1 MTIVTDRCNFSS
13 LSDVLADMECE
24 GYNTITIKDA
34 YAFGNSIRL
43 GGVIGIVSK
52 KVIEHIIYDEKH
64 NIDGLYY

>member
-13 LSDVLADMECE
+13 LSDILADMECE

-34 YAFGNSIRL
+34 YAFGNSTRL
-43 GGVIGIVSK
+43 GGIIGTISK
-52 KVIEHIIYDEKH
+52 KDIEHIIYDEKH